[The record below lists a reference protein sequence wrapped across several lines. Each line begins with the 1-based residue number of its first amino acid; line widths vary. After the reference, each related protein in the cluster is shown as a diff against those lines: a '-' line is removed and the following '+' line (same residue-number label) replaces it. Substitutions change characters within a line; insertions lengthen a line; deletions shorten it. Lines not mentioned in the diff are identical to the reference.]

1 MSSIKLL
8 WSLPMLLIAA
18 VIGLTTNTNSTE
30 ATVVAPVEIERLD
43 AIVETTTT
51 TIPATTSTTTTTLL
65 PLDWTPPTL
74 PPSVPC
80 QELADEALAGGWPWE
95 LLPDVLSEAYSE
107 SRCQNITEES
117 DVFNGTDH
125 GPMQI
130 NMRVHKDYVIMVFG
144 SEEAIDIPVN
154 NFHFAWKL
162 YSDLDEK
169 GICGFKPW
177 TRKCRN

>member
-1 MSSIKLL
+1 MLSTKLL
-8 WSLPMLLIAA
+8 WSVPVLSIVAIAGA
-18 VIGLTTNTNSTE
+18 VANADSVDPVAI
-30 ATVVAPVEIERLD
+30 APVQVERLD

-51 TIPATTSTTTTTLL
+51 TTIPATTTTTLL
-65 PLDWTPPTL
+65 PPDFSMPTL

-107 SRCQNITEES
+107 SRCQNVTEDS
-117 DVFNGTDH
+117 PVFNGTDH

-162 YSDLDEK
+162 YSDLDAK

>member
-1 MSSIKLL
+1 MNHPFRYLL
-8 WSLPMLLIAA
+8 AIPAIILGIAVGVSA
-18 VIGLTTNTNSTE
+18 QGKEEVRTE
-30 ATVVAPVEIERLD
+30 P
-43 AIVETTTT
+43 TTTT
-51 TIPATTSTTTTTLL
+51 TVAPAVTTTTPPTTVVPVTTTVVTLPEGFSL
-65 PLDWTPPTL
+65 PTL
-74 PPSVPC
+74 PPSTPC

-95 LLPDVLSEAYSE
+95 LLPEVLAEAYSE
-107 SRCQNITEES
+107 SRCQNITEDS

-162 YSDLDEK
+162 YSDLDAK

-177 TRKCRN
+177 TRPCK